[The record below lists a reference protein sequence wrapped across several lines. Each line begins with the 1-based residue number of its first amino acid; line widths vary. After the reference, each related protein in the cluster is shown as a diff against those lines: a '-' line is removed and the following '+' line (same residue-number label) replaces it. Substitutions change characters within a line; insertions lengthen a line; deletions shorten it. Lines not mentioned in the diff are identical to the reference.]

1 MRLSLVPRQT
11 QFYALFSEAGEN
23 VLETARLVQKRFGG
37 ICEDGTVDQ
46 EAVKAREHDG
56 DRITGEIIGLLNTQ
70 YITPLD
76 RDDIYA
82 LATAIDDVVDY
93 LDDASELI
101 DLYRLESPMEQAIE
115 QCRVLVG
122 AAEHLRNALRELRTL
137 RGVSKHL
144 VALKQLEDEGDAI
157 ARDALGALFED
168 ESISPRLIIQW
179 KDIFEALE
187 ASIDSCETA
196 AHLIGNI
203 VVKGS

>member
-11 QFYALFSEAGEN
+11 QFYDLFSEAGEN
-23 VLETARLVQKRFGG
+23 VLEAAKLVQKRFGDISENG
-37 ICEDGTVDQ
+37 VVDQ
-46 EAVKAREHDG
+46 EAVKEREHDG

-76 RDDIYA
+76 RDDIYG
-82 LATAIDDVVDY
+82 LASAIDDVVDY

-101 DLYRLESPMEQAIE
+101 DIYHVESAMPQALE

-144 VALKQLEDEGDAI
+144 IALKQLEDEGDTI
-157 ARDALGALFED
+157 EREALGALFQD
-168 ESISPRLIIQW
+168 KSISPLVVIQW
-179 KDIFEALE
+179 KDIFESLE
-187 ASIDSCETA
+187 AAIDSCETA